1 MSDAHFIETIIGVGI
16 LLFAAKLMAELF
28 LRLKLPIVL
37 GELIAGMVVGPFALG
52 GLEIIDGKQLLQIN
66 DEIRVLGEMG
76 AIVIL
81 FMAGLEMTP
90 KEFLKGG
97 KAAFVVG
104 TLGVVIPFFAG
115 LAVFQ
120 LFGFDVLQSMLIATA
135 LTATSIAISIQVLNE
150 FGKIKTPEAR
160 LIIGAAIVD
169 DILAIAVL
177 SVVTSMAGSE
187 GGVDDIDITEITITI
202 LKVLGFFAI
211 MLVVAVV
218 VIPKIITPRLWK
230 AKGSVEGIATAAFFG
245 AAALA
250 GSIGLSPIVGAFAV
264 GMALSTTKVFEK
276 IENYIGKIGLIFA
289 PLFFAIMLIVAVVV
303 IPKVITPRI
312 WKAKGSVEGIATAAF
327 FGAAALAG
335 SIGLSPIVGAFAV
348 GMALSTTKVF
358 DKIENYV
365 GKIGLIFAPLF
376 FAIIGAQV
384 DLRAVDLNILA
395 LSAVIVIIAVTTKL
409 FGCGLP
415 AMYFL
420 KSKQK
425 GLRVGIGMI
434 SRGEV
439 GLIVAGVGIT
449 AGILTSE
456 VYSTIII
463 MVVVTTIITPIWLK
477 IEYRKEQKND
487 KNESN
492 KTVKQKSE

>member
-1 MSDAHFIETIIGVGI
+1 
-16 LLFAAKLMAELF
+16 
-28 LRLKLPIVL
+28 
-37 GELIAGMVVGPFALG
+37 
-52 GLEIIDGKQLLQIN
+52 
-66 DEIRVLGEMG
+66 
-76 AIVIL
+76 
-81 FMAGLEMTP
+81 
-90 KEFLKGG
+90 
-97 KAAFVVG
+97 
-104 TLGVVIPFFAG
+104 
-115 LAVFQ
+115 
-120 LFGFDVLQSMLIATA
+120 A
-135 LTATSIAISIQVLNE
+135 LTATSIAISIQVLSE

-177 SVVTSMAGSE
+177 SVVTSIAGSD
-187 GGVDDIDITEITITI
+187 GGVDNIDITEIVITI
-202 LKVLGFFAI
+202 LQVLG
-211 MLVVAVV
+211 
-218 VIPKIITPRLWK
+218 
-230 AKGSVEGIATAAFFG
+230 
-245 AAALA
+245 
-250 GSIGLSPIVGAFAV
+250 
-264 GMALSTTKVFEK
+264 
-276 IENYIGKIGLIFA
+276 
-289 PLFFAIMLIVAVVV
+289 FFAIMLIVAVVI
-303 IPKVITPRI
+303 IPKVITPRL

-384 DLRAVDLNILA
+384 DLRAVNLEILV
-395 LSAVIVIIAVTTKL
+395 LSAIIVVVAVTTKL

-420 KSKQK
+420 KSKQQ

-439 GLIVAGVGIT
+439 GLIVAGVGVT
-449 AGILTSE
+449 AGILTSD

-477 IEYRKEQKND
+477 LEYRKEQKNED
-487 KNESN
+487 NASN
-492 KTVKQKSE
+492 KTVESKSE

>member
-1 MSDAHFIETIIGVGI
+1 MSEAHFIETIIGVGI
-16 LLFAAKLMAELF
+16 LLFAAKLMAEIF

-37 GELIAGMVVGPFALG
+37 GELLAGMIVGPFALG
-52 GLEIIDGKQLLQIN
+52 GFFVIDGKQLLQIN
-66 DEIRVLGEMG
+66 DEIKILGEMG

-90 KEFLKGG
+90 REFLKGG
-97 KAAFVVG
+97 KASFTVG

-120 LFGFDVLQSMLIATA
+120 LFGFDALESMMIATA
-135 LTATSIAISIQVLNE
+135 LTATSIAISIQVLSE

-160 LIIGAAIVD
+160 LIIGAAVVD

-177 SVVTSMAGSE
+177 SVVSSIAVSD
-187 GGVDDIDITEITITI
+187 GGIDNIDITQVTWTI
-202 LKVLGFFAI
+202 LQVLGFFAI
-211 MLVVAVV
+211 MLIVAVV
-218 VIPKIITPRLWK
+218 VIPKVISPKIWK

-276 IENYIGKIGLIFA
+276 IENY
-289 PLFFAIMLIVAVVV
+289 
-303 IPKVITPRI
+303 
-312 WKAKGSVEGIATAAF
+312 
-327 FGAAALAG
+327 
-335 SIGLSPIVGAFAV
+335 
-348 GMALSTTKVF
+348 
-358 DKIENYV
+358 V

-384 DLRAVDLNILA
+384 DLRAVDLNILI
-395 LSAVIVIIAVTTKL
+395 LSGAVILIAVVTKL

-415 AMYFL
+415 AMWFL
-420 KSKQK
+420 KSKAQ
-425 GLRVGIGMI
+425 GMRVGIGMI

-439 GLIVAGVGIT
+439 GLIVAGVGVT

-456 VYSTIII
+456 VYSTIVI
-463 MVVVTTIITPIWLK
+463 MVAVTTIITPIWLK
-477 IEYRKEQKND
+477 IEYRKEQKSGD
-487 KNESN
+487 DSS
-492 KTVKQKSE
+492 KTKPEQTIK

>member
-1 MSDAHFIETIIGVGI
+1 MAEAEFIETIIGVGI

-37 GELIAGMVVGPFALG
+37 GELLAGMIVGPFALG
-52 GLEIIDGKQLLQIN
+52 AFIIVDGKQLLHIN
-66 DEIRVLGEMG
+66 DEIKILGEMG

-97 KAAFVVG
+97 KASFTVG
-104 TLGVVIPFFAG
+104 ALGVVVPFFAG

-120 LFGFDVLQSMLIATA
+120 MFGFDALQSMLIATA
-135 LTATSIAISIQVLNE
+135 LTATSIAISIQVLSE

-160 LIIGAAIVD
+160 LIIGAAVVD

-177 SVVTSMAGSE
+177 SVVTSIAGSD
-187 GGVDDIDITEITITI
+187 GGVENIDITQVTITI
-202 LKVLGFFAI
+202 LQVLAFFAI

-230 AKGSVEGIATAAFFG
+230 AKGSVEGIATASFFG

-276 IENYIGKIGLIFA
+276 VENYI
-289 PLFFAIMLIVAVVV
+289 
-303 IPKVITPRI
+303 
-312 WKAKGSVEGIATAAF
+312 
-327 FGAAALAG
+327 
-335 SIGLSPIVGAFAV
+335 
-348 GMALSTTKVF
+348 
-358 DKIENYV
+358 

-384 DLRAVDLNILA
+384 DLRAVDANILM
-395 LSAVIVIIAVTTKL
+395 LSGIVIIVAIVTKL

-415 AMYFL
+415 AMLFL
-420 KSKQK
+420 KSKAQ
-425 GLRVGIGMI
+425 GMRVGIGMI

-439 GLIVAGVGIT
+439 GLIVAGVGVT
-449 AGILTSE
+449 AGVLTSE
-456 VYSTIII
+456 VYSTIVI
-463 MVVVTTIITPIWLK
+463 MVAVTTIITPIWLK
-477 IEYRKEQKND
+477 MEYRKEQKGKDSSTN
-487 KNESN
+487 
-492 KTVKQKSE
+492 TVTKQDIE

>member
-1 MSDAHFIETIIGVGI
+1 MSEAQFIETIIGVGI

-37 GELIAGMVVGPFALG
+37 GELIAGMIVGPFALG
-52 GLEIIDGKQLLQIN
+52 GLQIIDGKQLLQIN
-66 DEIRVLGEMG
+66 DEIKILGEMG

-104 TLGVVIPFFAG
+104 TLGVVIPFFVG

-120 LFGFDVLQSMLIATA
+120 FFGFDALQSMLIATA
-135 LTATSIAISIQVLNE
+135 LTATSIAISIQVLSE

-177 SVVTSMAGSE
+177 SVVTSIAGSD
-187 GGVDDIDITEITITI
+187 GGVDNIDITEIVITI
-202 LKVLGFFAI
+202 LQVLG
-211 MLVVAVV
+211 
-218 VIPKIITPRLWK
+218 
-230 AKGSVEGIATAAFFG
+230 
-245 AAALA
+245 
-250 GSIGLSPIVGAFAV
+250 
-264 GMALSTTKVFEK
+264 
-276 IENYIGKIGLIFA
+276 
-289 PLFFAIMLIVAVVV
+289 FFAIMLIVAVVV

-384 DLRAVDLNILA
+384 DLRAVDLNIMI
-395 LSAVIVIIAVTTKL
+395 LSAVIVVVAVTTKL

-420 KSKQK
+420 KSKQQ

-439 GLIVAGVGIT
+439 GLIVAGVGVT
-449 AGILTSE
+449 AGILE
-456 VYSTIII
+456 NDVYSTIII
-463 MVVVTTIITPIWLK
+463 MVLVTTIITPIWLK
-477 IEYRKEQKND
+477 IEYRKEQKKEN
-487 KNESN
+487 NESN
-492 KTVKQKSE
+492 KTIESKSE

>member
-1 MSDAHFIETIIGVGI
+1 MSEAHFIETIIGVGI

-28 LRLKLPIVL
+28 IRLKLPIVL
-37 GELIAGMVVGPFALG
+37 GELIAGMIVGPFALG
-52 GLEIIDGKQLLQIN
+52 GLQIVDGKQLLQIN
-66 DEIRVLGEMG
+66 DEIRILGEMG

-104 TLGVVIPFFAG
+104 TLGVVIPFFVG
-115 LAVFQ
+115 LTVFQ
-120 LFGFDVLQSMLIATA
+120 LFGFDALQSMLIATA
-135 LTATSIAISIQVLNE
+135 LTATSIAISIQVLSE

-177 SVVTSMAGSE
+177 SVVTSIAGSD
-187 GGVDDIDITEITITI
+187 GGVDNIDITEITITI

-264 GMALSTTKVFEK
+264 GMALSTTKVF
-276 IENYIGKIGLIFA
+276 
-289 PLFFAIMLIVAVVV
+289 
-303 IPKVITPRI
+303 
-312 WKAKGSVEGIATAAF
+312 
-327 FGAAALAG
+327 
-335 SIGLSPIVGAFAV
+335 
-348 GMALSTTKVF
+348 
-358 DKIENYV
+358 DKIESYI

-384 DLRAVDLNILA
+384 DLRAVDLNILI
-395 LSAVIVIIAVTTKL
+395 LSGVIVVVAVATKL

-425 GLRVGIGMI
+425 GMRVGIGMI

-477 IEYRKEQKND
+477 IEYRKEQKSGGGASEI
-487 KNESN
+487 KSE
-492 KTVKQKSE
+492 QKSE